1 MTIVTITTSIIM
13 TFVIMVATIMTT
25 VAVIIMI
32 VDGGGDSSDNDG
44 HRGSGDGSNDGEVD
58 HVGEDDDNYGDG
70 DELTIM
76 KIF

>member
-13 TFVIMVATIMTT
+13 TFVIMVATTMTT
-25 VAVIIMI
+25 VVVIIMI
-32 VDGGGDSSDNDG
+32 VDDGGDSSDNDS
-44 HRGSGDGSNDGEVD
+44 HRGSNDGEVD